1 MPPTEI
7 EAVEGE
13 SAMLLRVGLVTVTVL
28 VPETPPEAAVMVA
41 VPAATPVA
49 RPADVMVAVAVL
61 LLDQVTVVVQ
71 VELVPLE

>member
-1 MPPTEI
+1 MPPTAT

-13 SAMLLRVGLVTVTVL
+13 IEMLLREGLVTVNTL
-28 VPETPPEAAVMVA
+28 VPMTPPEPAVMVA

-49 RPADVMVAVAVL
+49 NPAGVMVAAAVL

-71 VELVPLE
+71 VELVPFE

>member
-1 MPPTEI
+1 VPPTEI

-13 SAMLLRVGLVTVTVL
+13 SAMLLSVGLVTVTVL
-28 VPETPPEAAVMVA
+28 VPETPPEAAVIVA

-61 LLDQVTVVVQ
+61 VLDHVTVVVQ